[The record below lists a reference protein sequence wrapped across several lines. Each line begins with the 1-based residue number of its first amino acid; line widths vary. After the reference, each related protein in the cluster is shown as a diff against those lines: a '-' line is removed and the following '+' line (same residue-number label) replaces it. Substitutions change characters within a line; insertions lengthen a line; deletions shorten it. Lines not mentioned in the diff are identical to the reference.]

1 MSRRFIAGVSCHDL
15 SLPFVSSFV
24 FLNLFP
30 LLLLYASTKGTLNP
44 PRDEVNIKI
53 NRYINLAL
61 VLYGFSL
68 YFLFL
73 ISLWNPTS
81 LSGERNPSPINASDW
96 RYLPLPCLGEYW
108 HHHLLGTAPGPCTG
122 NLSKT
127 SRAQLLQVPCLPR
140 YPTQLMQKCIRQNL
154 IYSVKVLEA
163 SSQNRNQYISRVQ
176 VTKGYRKGSFL
187 ASSGFCQ
194 QPWAG
199 RPHS

>member
-1 MSRRFIAGVSCHDL
+1 MHKSRLGSRNLSSPPGMRRPRWCHVGL
-15 SLPFVSSFV
+15 LLGFPAMICPPPFVSSFV

-44 PRDEVNIKI
+44 LQDEVNIKI

-96 RYLPLPCLGEYW
+96 RCVPLPCLGDYW
-108 HHHLLGTAPGPCTG
+108 APSPAQHGPCTG
-122 NLSKT
+122 NLSKA
-127 SRAQLLQVPCLPR
+127 SRAPALSSVLPS
-140 YPTQLMQKCIRQNL
+140 PDALP
-154 IYSVKVLEA
+154 S
-163 SSQNRNQYISRVQ
+163 
-176 VTKGYRKGSFL
+176 
-187 ASSGFCQ
+187 
-194 QPWAG
+194 
-199 RPHS
+199 

>member
-1 MSRRFIAGVSCHDL
+1 MSCRFIAGVSCHDL
-15 SLPFVSSFV
+15 PPPFVSSFV

-44 PRDEVNIKI
+44 LQDEVNIKI

-73 ISLWNPTS
+73 ISLWNPIS

-96 RYLPLPCLGEYW
+96 RCVPLPCLGDYW
-108 HHHLLGTAPGPCTG
+108 APSPAQHGPFKCIAFPG
-122 NLSKT
+122 
-127 SRAQLLQVPCLPR
+127 C
-140 YPTQLMQKCIRQNL
+140 PTQLMRKCIRRNL

-163 SSQNRNQYISRVQ
+163 SSQNGNQCISRVK
-176 VTKGYRKGSFL
+176 VTKVYRKGSFL

>member
-1 MSRRFIAGVSCHDL
+1 MSCRFIAGASCHDL

-44 PRDEVNIKI
+44 PQDEVNIKI

-81 LSGERNPSPINASDW
+81 LSGRGTQAPSMRVTGAACLFLAWENIGTITCSA
-96 RYLPLPCLGEYW
+96 RPL
-108 HHHLLGTAPGPCTG
+108 GPCTG
-122 NLSKT
+122 KPQQNLQSPAPSSALP
-127 SRAQLLQVPCLPR
+127 SRIPYPVNAER
-140 YPTQLMQKCIRQNL
+140 YPSKLNL
-154 IYSVKVLEA
+154 LHQGSRGQQSKRKSVHFQ
-163 SSQNRNQYISRVQ
+163 SPS
-176 VTKGYRKGSFL
+176 
-187 ASSGFCQ
+187 
-194 QPWAG
+194 
-199 RPHS
+199 H

>member
-1 MSRRFIAGVSCHDL
+1 MVVSCRFIAGASCHDL

-44 PRDEVNIKI
+44 PQDEVNIKI

-96 RYLPLPCLGEYW
+96 RCVPLPCLGEYW
-108 HHHLLGTAPGPCTG
+108 HHHLLGTAPAQE
-122 NLSKT
+122 T
-127 SRAQLLQVPCLPR
+127 SARPPEPSSFKCLAFPE
-140 YPTQLMQKCIRQNL
+140 YPIQLMLKCIRQNL

-163 SSQNRNQYISRVQ
+163 SSQNGNQCISRVQ
-176 VTKGYRKGSFL
+176 VTKVYRKGSFL
-187 ASSGFCQ
+187 DSSGFFQ